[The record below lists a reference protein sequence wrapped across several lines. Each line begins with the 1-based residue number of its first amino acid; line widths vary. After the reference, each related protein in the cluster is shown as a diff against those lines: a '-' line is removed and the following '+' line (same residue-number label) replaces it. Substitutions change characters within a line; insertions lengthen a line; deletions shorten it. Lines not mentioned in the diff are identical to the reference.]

1 MANKKYGSTFVD
13 VLKTL
18 FMGRRTATLSILE
31 EEQVQSPYRTM
42 LKNFSEKWSAM
53 LGLYIFLVIFLL
65 VFILPLFFP
74 MDIHFQDSTQ
84 KNTKPTFSYM
94 KVPKELKGNVAS
106 LDGGSVFGVG
116 STLDGEIYQW
126 GTLTPKL
133 KNLPNIN
140 GRVVSVSAG
149 LDHALAID
157 EAGKVYT
164 WGNDRFNL
172 AAIPAQL
179 NAKKAKQVLAGH
191 QISIALTTD
200 GYLYVW
206 GNTNLITIPIPQE
219 YQGTFSKIVANTT
232 LAMALTNKG
241 EVVVLSS
248 KETAFSYIPSFIMGN
263 VVDIALTERSA
274 AAVTR
279 SGEVVVWG
287 GEDYNI
293 YDVPTHVQGKAT
305 QISGGRG
312 HLTVLLDDQSV
323 ASWGRNNYKQASA
336 PKLKNIVA
344 INSSYFQNYAID
356 KDGKIYSWGLK
367 GYLMGTDQYGRDLF
381 SRLLSGGRV
390 TLTIGAIAVIISG
403 IIGIIV
409 GSFSGYY
416 GGRTDMFLMRLAE
429 VVNAIPF
436 LPLAMI
442 LSAII
447 GSKISET
454 ARIAMIMVILGL
466 LSWPSLARLV
476 RGQILAAREQE
487 FVVAA
492 KAMGITEI
500 KIIFKHILPNVIT
513 VVLVNLTLSF
523 ALCMLYESSLSYL
536 GFGVNEPNATWGNM
550 LYGCNDSTVMAHYWW
565 RWVFPS
571 IALSLCTVS
580 INMAGD
586 GMRDAID
593 PKSNDR

>member
-1 MANKKYGSTFVD
+1 MAKRTYGSTFGD
-13 VLKTL
+13 VLRTL
-18 FMGRRTATLSILE
+18 FFGRRTATLSLLE

-42 LKNFSEKWSAM
+42 IRNFREKWSAM
-53 LGLYIFLVIFLL
+53 LGVYIFLTIFAF
-65 VFILPLFFP
+65 VFILPIFFP
-74 MDIHFQDSTQ
+74 MDINYQDPTQ
-84 KNTKPTFSYM
+84 KNTKPTFAYM
-94 KVPKELKGNVAS
+94 KVAKPLQGNVAS
-106 LDGGSVFGVG
+106 LGGGSVFGVG
-116 STLDGEIYQW
+116 VDTEGSVYQW

-133 KNLPNIN
+133 QSRPDFGAKITQ
-140 GRVVSVSAG
+140 VSAG
-149 LDHALAID
+149 LDHALALD
-157 EAGKVYT
+157 VNGKVHT
-164 WGNDRFNL
+164 WGNDRFTLN
-172 AAIPAQL
+172 AIPPQL
-179 NAKKAKQVLAGH
+179 MSERTVQVLAGH
-191 QISIALTTD
+191 QLSFALTES
-200 GYLYVW
+200 GKIFVW
-206 GNTNLITIPIPQE
+206 GNTNLTSIPVPE
-219 YQGTFSKIVANTT
+219 EHQGTFKKIAANTT
-232 LAMALTNKG
+232 LAAATTKNG
-241 EVVVLSS
+241 EVVILSS
-248 KETAFSYIPSFIMGN
+248 KETAFSYIPQEIQGK

-279 SGEVVVWG
+279 DGQIVVWG
-287 GEDYNI
+287 GD
-293 YDVPTHVQGKAT
+293 DHGVTTVPDHAQGKAV
-305 QISGGRG
+305 QVAAGRG
-312 HLTVLLDDQSV
+312 HFTALLDDGTV
-323 ASWGRNNYKQASA
+323 VSWGRNNYNQAKA
-336 PKLKNIVA
+336 PKLKNIVW
-344 INSSYFQNYAID
+344 ITSSYFQNYAVD
-356 KDGKIYSWGLK
+356 EKGKIHTWGLK

-403 IIGIIV
+403 IIGIIL

-416 GGRTDMFLMRLAE
+416 GGKTDMFLMRLAE

-454 ARIAMIMVILGL
+454 GRIAMIMVILGL

-487 FVVAA
+487 FVTAA
-492 KAMGITEI
+492 KAMGITEL

>member
-1 MANKKYGSTFVD
+1 MSKSKYGSTFVD
-13 VLKTL
+13 TLKTL
-18 FMGRRTATLSILE
+18 FLGRRSATLSIFE
-31 EEQVQSPYRTM
+31 EEQIQSPYRTM
-42 LKNFSEKWSAM
+42 LSNFREKWSAM
-53 LGLYIFLVIFLL
+53 LGVYIFLAIFLL
-65 VFILPLFFP
+65 VFILPIFFP
-74 MDIHFQDSTQ
+74 MDIQFQDPTQ

-94 KVPKELKGNVAS
+94 RYPKELKNKVVS

-116 STLDGEIYQW
+116 SDSDGIIYQW
-126 GTLTPKL
+126 GTLNPKL

-140 GRVVSVSAG
+140 SKVVQVSAG
-149 LDHALAID
+149 LDHALALD
-157 EAGKVYT
+157 ENGKVYT
-164 WGNDRFNL
+164 WGNDRFMLNS
-172 AAIPAQL
+172 IPPQL
-179 NAKKAKQVLAGH
+179 SSQRVKQVLAGH
-191 QISIALTTD
+191 QISLALTET
-200 GYLYVW
+200 GSIFVW
-206 GNTNLITIPIPQE
+206 GNTNLITIPVPE
-219 YQGTFSKIVANTT
+219 EKQGSFIKMSANTT
-232 LAMALTNKG
+232 LAVALTKRG
-241 EVVVLSS
+241 EVVALSS
-248 KETAFSYIPSFIMGN
+248 KETPFSYVPAEIQGK
-263 VVDIALTERSA
+263 VVDVAVTERSA
-274 AAVTR
+274 AAITVDKN
-279 SGEVVVWG
+279 VYVWG
-287 GEDYNI
+287 SEDY
-293 YDVPTHVQGKAT
+293 DVHQIPNHVQGHAV
-305 QISGGRG
+305 QIAAGRG
-312 HLTVLLDDQSV
+312 HFTVLLDDGTV
-323 ASWGRNNYKQASA
+323 ASWGRNNYRQTKV
-336 PKLKNIVA
+336 PKLKNIVSVT
-344 INSSYFQNYAID
+344 SSYFQNYAID
-356 KDGKIYSWGLK
+356 KDGNIHTWGLR

-390 TLTIGAIAVIISG
+390 TLTIGAIAVIISAV
-403 IIGIIV
+403 IGIIL

-454 ARIAMIMVILGL
+454 GRISMIMVILGL

-487 FVVAA
+487 FVTAA

-550 LYGCNDSTVMAHYWW
+550 LYGCNDSTVMSQYWW

>member
-1 MANKKYGSTFVD
+1 MTKRKYGSTFMD
-13 VLKTL
+13 TLKTL
-18 FMGRRTATLSILE
+18 FFGRRAATLSLLE

-42 LKNFSEKWSAM
+42 LTNFREKRSAM
-53 LGLYIFLVIFLL
+53 LGVYIFLAIFAL
-65 VFILPLFFP
+65 VFLLPLFFP
-74 MDIHFQDSTQ
+74 MDIHFQDPTQ
-84 KNTKPTFSYM
+84 KNTRPTFSYM
-94 KVPKELKGNVAS
+94 KYPKVMVGNTAS
-106 LDGGSVFGVG
+106 ITGGSVYGVG
-116 STLDGEIYQW
+116 VTADGTVHQW

-133 KNLPNIN
+133 QRQPTFDAK
-140 GRVVSVSAG
+140 VVQVSAG

-157 EAGKVYT
+157 ERGKVYT
-164 WGNDRFNL
+164 WGNDRFTLNN
-172 AAIPAQL
+172 IPL
-179 NAKKAKQVLAGH
+179 ELTGEKVIQVLAGH
-191 QISIALTTD
+191 QLSFALTQS
-200 GYLYVW
+200 GKIFVW
-206 GNTNLITIPIPQE
+206 GNTNLTSIPVPE
-219 YQGTFSKIVANTT
+219 EHQGSYNNVVANTT
-232 LAMALTNKG
+232 LAMATTKAG

-248 KETAFSYIPSFIMGN
+248 KETTISYIPERIQGT

-274 AAVTR
+274 AAVTK
-279 SGEVVVWG
+279 SGEIVVWG
-287 GEDYNI
+287 DDHYGTFEI
-293 YDVPTHVQGKAT
+293 PAHAQGKAV
-305 QISGGRG
+305 QITSGRG
-312 HLTVLLDDQSV
+312 HYTARLDDGSV
-323 ASWGRNNYKQASA
+323 VSWGRNNYKQAKA
-336 PKLKNIVA
+336 PKLKNIVH
-344 INSSYFQNYAID
+344 ITSSYFQNYAID
-356 KDGKIYSWGLK
+356 DAGKIHTWGLK
-367 GYLMGTDQYGRDLF
+367 GYMMGTDQYGRDLF

-416 GGRTDMFLMRLAE
+416 GGKTDMLLMRLAE

-447 GSKISET
+447 GSRISET
-454 ARIAMIMVILGL
+454 GRIAMIMVILGL

-487 FVVAA
+487 FVTAA
-492 KAMGITEI
+492 KAMGITEA

-550 LYGCNDSTVMAHYWW
+550 LYGCNDSTVMANYWW